1 MSSNPKGG
9 QGTQKSGQKPMPE
22 REEDERNPG
31 QQQQGQKGGQGR
43 QQEKQDR
50 PGGGRE
56 NR

>member
-22 REEDERNPG
+22 REQDERYPAQPQKG
-31 QQQQGQKGGQGR
+31 QGGQGR
-43 QQEKQDR
+43 QHEEQDR

-56 NR
+56 DR